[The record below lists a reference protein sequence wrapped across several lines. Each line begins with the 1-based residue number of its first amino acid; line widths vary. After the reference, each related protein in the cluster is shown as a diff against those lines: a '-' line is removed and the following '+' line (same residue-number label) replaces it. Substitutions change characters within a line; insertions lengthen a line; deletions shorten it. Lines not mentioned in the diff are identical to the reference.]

1 MSDVPPEASPDPAA
15 SGAAGDD
22 APYQSLYRRYRP
34 ARFEEVRGQDH
45 VVLALRNAVRDDR
58 VAHAYLFSGPRGTGK
73 TSTARIL
80 AKALNCTNLTDGEPC
95 GVCSSCV
102 EIAKGTSLDV
112 HELDAASNNGVEA
125 MRDLVSRAALGT
137 PGRQKVYIVDEVH
150 MLSTAASNALLK
162 TLEEPP
168 AHVVFVLATTDPQK
182 VLPTIRSRTQHFE
195 FRLLDADT
203 LGDLLTQVRN
213 DAQLDV
219 TDEGLDVAIRR
230 GKGSARDALSVLDQ
244 VAASDSMEDDLPEL
258 SEIAEALAE
267 RDTSR
272 ALVAVAHLTSGGWSP
287 KQLAGDLVEH
297 LRQAFLTMVAPE
309 LVSVGDTERGEIT
322 ALGERLGLAAVVR
335 GMEVLG
341 LAQVAMREAP
351 DPRVNLEVA
360 LVRLAH
366 PDVDVSPE
374 ALVARI
380 ERLERGGSAPQASAS
395 DAVAAP
401 PAPAA
406 APTRGAARP
415 TTETPPVG
423 PPPSVPQPNAPSAP
437 PSVPRPSNPEPP
449 VDPAASAAPT
459 GSTGGRKTLGAIR
472 RQAGGSASPGPS
484 VPQEAPTPSGTA
496 AASGPRGTK
505 PGAPASADP
514 ASSGGPRPAGSP
526 GTSSPAADA
535 PQGSAPMPSRDELVE
550 AWGDHVLG
558 RLRPKAKALFQAGRF
573 VSVEGEQAKFGLPNE
588 THRKRCE
595 EVRADVEAV
604 LSEHFGRRVSLVLVV
619 DDSTGGQAAPT
630 GRSGPGAPDS
640 FVPSSGSSD
649 SSPSAPAAPPSG
661 SSFPSG
667 DSAPAA
673 RGSAP
678 PAGAAAAMPFPT
690 PPGSPAVASGSRAPS
705 APTDRSAPSAPADRS
720 APVEDD
726 DDQDFS
732 AFDESE
738 LGEVADV
745 DNSPAARVL
754 QAFPGAE
761 EVN

>member
-1 MSDVPPEASPDPAA
+1 
-15 SGAAGDD
+15 
-22 APYQSLYRRYRP
+22 
-34 ARFEEVRGQDH
+34 
-45 VVLALRNAVRDDR
+45 VVLALRNAVRDGR

-80 AKALNCTNLTDGEPC
+80 AKALNCTNLEDGEPC
-95 GVCSSCV
+95 GVCASCV

-195 FRLLDADT
+195 FRLLDAET
-203 LGDLLTQVRN
+203 LGSLLTQVRN
-213 DAQLDV
+213 DAHLDV
-219 TDEGLDVAIRR
+219 ADEALDVAIRR

-244 VAASDSMEDDLPEL
+244 VAASDTVDDDLPQL
-258 SEIAEALAE
+258 SEIAAALAE
-267 RDTSR
+267 RDSSR
-272 ALVAVAHLTSGGWSP
+272 ALVAVAQLTSGGWSP
-287 KQLAGDLVEH
+287 QQLAGDLIEH

-309 LVSVGDTERGEIT
+309 LVSVGDTERVEI
-322 ALGERLGLAAVVR
+322 AGLAERLGLAAVVR

-380 ERLERGGSAPQASAS
+380 ERLERGAPVPTTTGGETVVAPV
-395 DAVAAP
+395 AVPTARP
-401 PAPAA
+401 H
-406 APTRGAARP
+406 APTAG
-415 TTETPPVG
+415 TPKDPAIG
-423 PPPSVPQPNAPSAP
+423 GSS
-437 PSVPRPSNPEPP
+437 PSVPRPAAPPAAQATPSSPEAVPSSASSP
-449 VDPAASAAPT
+449 VPAVDPTADSTAPSPSA
-459 GSTGGRKTLGAIR
+459 GGRKTLGAVR
-472 RQAGGSASPGPS
+472 RQTGAPAPRGPGAAPGPG
-484 VPQEAPTPSGTA
+484 GTE
-496 AASGPRGTK
+496 
-505 PGAPASADP
+505 PGAPSSTEPETPTRQNRRGTPAKSSSAT
-514 ASSGGPRPAGSP
+514 GGAPEGS
-526 GTSSPAADA
+526 A
-535 PQGSAPMPSRDELVE
+535 QGSAPMPTRDELVE

-573 VSVEGEQAKFGLPNE
+573 VGVEGDTAQFGLPNE
-588 THRKRCE
+588 THRMRCE

-604 LSEHFGRRVSLVLVV
+604 LSEHFGRRVGLVLIV
-619 DDSTGGQAAPT
+619 DDGPDGQEGTAGRTGAAGPEAFTGAVASDGPRVGQSGASGAGGSGSGGSRPGGSGSRGASGSGASSAPT
-630 GRSGPGAPDS
+630 
-640 FVPSSGSSD
+640 SGS
-649 SSPSAPAAPPSG
+649 G
-661 SSFPSG
+661 
-667 DSAPAA
+667 
-673 RGSAP
+673 
-678 PAGAAAAMPFPT
+678 
-690 PPGSPAVASGSRAPS
+690 VASGSDAPPPVSGGSGSGVSDMASS
-705 APTDRSAPSAPADRS
+705 A
-720 APVEDD
+720 E
-726 DDQDFS
+726 DFS
-732 AFDESE
+732 AFDEGE

-745 DNSPAARVL
+745 DTSPAARVL

>member
-1 MSDVPPEASPDPAA
+1 M
-15 SGAAGDD
+15 
-22 APYQSLYRRYRP
+22 
-34 ARFEEVRGQDH
+34 
-45 VVLALRNAVRDDR
+45 LALRNAVRDDR

-80 AKALNCTNLTDGEPC
+80 AKALNCTNLEDGEPC
-95 GVCSSCV
+95 GVCASCV

-195 FRLLDADT
+195 FRLLDAET
-203 LGDLLTQVRN
+203 LGGLLTEVRD
-213 DAQLDV
+213 DAHLDV
-219 TDEGLDVAIRR
+219 TDEALDVAIRR

-244 VAASDSMEDDLPEL
+244 VAASDTVDDDLPQL
-258 SEIAEALAE
+258 SEVAEALAE
-267 RDTSR
+267 RDSSR

-287 KQLAGDLVEH
+287 QQLAGDLIEY

-309 LVSVGDTERGEIT
+309 LVSVGDTERGEI
-322 ALGERLGLAAVVR
+322 AGLAERLGLAAVVR

-366 PDVDVSPE
+366 PDVDVSHE
-374 ALVARI
+374 ALVVRI
-380 ERLERGGSAPQASAS
+380 ERLERGAPVARP
-395 DAVAAP
+395 AAP
-401 PAPAA
+401 PVAS
-406 APTRGAARP
+406 RP
-415 TTETPPVG
+415 G
-423 PPPSVPQPNAPSAP
+423 PSAP
-437 PSVPRPSNPEPP
+437 SSAEPAEPSEPGRATERA
-449 VDPAASAAPT
+449 VDPTAPSPSAGA
-459 GSTGGRKTLGAIR
+459 RKTLGAVR
-472 RQAGGSASPGPS
+472 RQTGASDKRGPAGASSPG
-484 VPQEAPTPSGTA
+484 GTE
-496 AASGPRGTK
+496 
-505 PGAPASADP
+505 PGA
-514 ASSGGPRPAGSP
+514 
-526 GTSSPAADA
+526 SSPAAPAAATASTAQDEEDA
-535 PQGSAPMPSRDELVE
+535 PAPSSPAAAKATRGSDQGAAGMPTRDELVE

-573 VSVEGEQAKFGLPNE
+573 VGVEGDRAQFGLPNE
-588 THRKRCE
+588 THRMRCE

-604 LSEHFGRRVSLVLVV
+604 LSEYFGRRVPLVLIV
-619 DDSTGGQAAPT
+619 DDGPGGHEGPAGRTGAAGPEAFT
-630 GRSGPGAPDS
+630 RGGSSPGSRGGPPGDVSGRSRSGTSGPGA
-640 FVPSSGSSD
+640 SGSGVFEEVSG
-649 SSPSAPAAPPSG
+649 PSG
-661 SSFPSG
+661 S
-667 DSAPAA
+667 AA
-673 RGSAP
+673 S
-678 PAGAAAAMPFPT
+678 
-690 PPGSPAVASGSRAPS
+690 
-705 APTDRSAPSAPADRS
+705 
-720 APVEDD
+720 E
-726 DDQDFS
+726 DFS
-732 AFDESE
+732 AFDEAE

-745 DNSPAARVL
+745 DTSPAARVL